1 MKIRLFPREFLRDH
15 GCFGLFKADAGGE
28 SELPVPIEG
37 DSGIPFHIVH
47 SDPDHLA
54 YLAGL
59 IILQAW
65 TYGIDEPGNPPF
77 ERRPL
82 LVITDSPGRLG
93 EAYLRLNL
101 PPERIKQVSNRR
113 RVTLYLRTGEVPNAS
128 RDKSGY
134 WDVYIQ
140 PDERR
145 IRLHNL
151 FPACYILGV
160 DREPRLIASRQHL
173 GHGDDAGPALLITR
187 RSDRDTVH
195 KLISRYTPLLVLV
208 HAPEVTVPSMS
219 ADAPTVIYHESI
231 FSPALAREE
240 PEKITLCC
248 LPDARF
254 ERFCSQARL
263 CFVEPG
269 EAENVRRLWADVDG
283 ALQSLIERVDQRRDR
298 VVVEVHRAASRL
310 RNLLLSLPVGIQSY
324 EKALLA
330 SGLPPALWH
339 GWSVSELLQAL
350 ESRIPEMAAI
360 GEWEDLILRELVDGF
375 RRLEDL
381 LKHDSPKREPLLS
394 AVRESLAQSRRV
406 VLLVNAPSLATG
418 LRWAA
423 RLPEPLGLGLPPD
436 DVTVRTP
443 EETRA
448 LRPDED
454 CVIHQ
459 VFDPH
464 NIFSVLARAGLRQIT
479 FILLRNELRFVG
491 ERFLRSRRLFP
502 DHPANRILLHPIF
515 EQVGRLEPASRVARR
530 DQTSTLFS
538 DYEFEMVMRIFNQG
552 PRDLDHGTVLVDQ
565 PDPGAEEVAVEV
577 PAYLVRLEGESAV
590 LLEVGSRVSY
600 LRDEETIVTG
610 QVVTLEPGDGLIIV
624 SAGARESIAHRIL
637 SARRGEEMDHTAGIA
652 IRKWQE
658 ELGGGIRRLDVPYI
672 QVLRRI
678 RELGSQRITPAVI
691 GHWARGNVLGPLD
704 AHDIRRIG
712 QVVGSSWIVENWQ
725 HIGWALVVVR
735 SGHRLLGRQIT
746 RIIQRAAVGDY
757 RLARQDEEFL
767 EQIGITMGELQDA
780 VTLLKVKAVSRDSRV
795 VPVDQIGKVIR
806 M

>member
-1 MKIRLFPREFLRDH
+1 LKIRLFPREFLLDD
-15 GCFGLFKADAGGE
+15 GCFGLFKLDARGE
-28 SELPVPIEG
+28 SDLPVSIEG
-37 DSGIPFHIVH
+37 DCGIPFHIVH

-59 IILQAW
+59 IVLQAW
-65 TYGIDEPGNPPF
+65 TYGIDEPGIPPF

-82 LVITDSPGRLG
+82 LVITDSPGRFG
-93 EAYLRLNL
+93 ESYLRLNL

-113 RVTLYLRTGEVPNAS
+113 RVTLYLRTGEVPNVS

-140 PDERR
+140 ADESR
-145 IRLHNL
+145 IRLHNF
-151 FPACYILGV
+151 FPACYILGA

-173 GHGDDAGPALLITR
+173 GQGDYARPALLITR
-187 RSDRDTVH
+187 RADRDTIH
-195 KLISRYTPLLVLV
+195 ELISRYTPLLVFV
-208 HAPEVTVPSMS
+208 HTPGVAVPSTS
-219 ADAPTVIYHESI
+219 GDAPTVIYHESI
-231 FSPALAREE
+231 FSPVLVRGE
-240 PEKITLCC
+240 PEKIVLCC

-283 ALQSLIERVDQRRDR
+283 ALQALIERVDQRRDR

-339 GWSVSELLQAL
+339 GWSASELLHAL
-350 ESRIPEMAAI
+350 ESRIPEMAAL

-381 LKHDSPKREPLLS
+381 LQHDSPKREPLLS
-394 AVRESLAQSRRV
+394 AVKESLSQSRRV
-406 VLLVNAPSLATG
+406 VLLVSSPSLATG
-418 LRWAA
+418 LKWVA

-443 EETRA
+443 EDIQA
-448 LRPDED
+448 LGPDED

-464 NIFSVLARAGLRQIT
+464 NIFSLLARSGTKQIT
-479 FILLRNELRFVG
+479 FVLLRNELRFVG
-491 ERFLRSRRLFP
+491 ERFLRSRRLLP
-502 DHPANRILLHPIF
+502 DHPANRNLLRPIF
-515 EQVGRLEPASRVARR
+515 EQVERLEPASRVTRR
-530 DQTSTLFS
+530 DRTSTLFS
-538 DYEFEMVMRIFNQG
+538 DYEFEMVMRMFEQG
-552 PRDLDHGTVLVDQ
+552 ARDLDHGTVLVDQ
-565 PDPGAEEVAVEV
+565 PDQGAGDATAEV

-590 LLEVGSRVSY
+590 FLEVGSRVSY
-600 LRDEETIVTG
+600 LRDKETIVTG
-610 QVVTLEPGDGLIIV
+610 EVDSLEPGDRLIIV
-624 SAGARESIAHRIL
+624 SPGARESIAHRIL
-637 SARRGEEMDHTAGIA
+637 SARRGEEMDQAAGVGIK
-652 IRKWQE
+652 KWQE
-658 ELGGGIRRLDVPYI
+658 ELAEGIRRLEVPYSE
-672 QVLRRI
+672 VLRRI
-678 RELGSQRITPAVI
+678 QELGSQRISPVVI
-691 GHWARGNVLGPLD
+691 GQWARGNVLGPLD

-712 QVVGSSWIVENWQ
+712 QVVGSGWIVENWQ
-725 HIGWALVVVR
+725 RIGWALVVVR

-746 RIIQRAAVGDY
+746 GIIQRAAVGDY

-780 VTLLKVKAVSRDSRV
+780 VTLIKIEAVSHDSRV
-795 VPVDQIGKVIR
+795 VPIEQIGKVVPV
-806 M
+806 